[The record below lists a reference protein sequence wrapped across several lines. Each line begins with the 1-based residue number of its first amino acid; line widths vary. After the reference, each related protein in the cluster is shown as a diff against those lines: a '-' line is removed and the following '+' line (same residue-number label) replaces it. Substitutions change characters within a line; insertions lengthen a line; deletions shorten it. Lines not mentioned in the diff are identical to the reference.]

1 MKGLA
6 YCVGRLFQIL
16 GLLALPAAI
25 WAGQLGHNEKQ
36 AILIFLAS
44 LFVFFIGYLLTRMSS
59 KL

>member
-6 YCVGRLFQIL
+6 YRVGRLFQTL
-16 GLLALPAAI
+16 GLLTLPAAI
-25 WAGQLGHNEKQ
+25 WAGQLRHNEKQ

-44 LFVFFIGYLLTRMSS
+44 ITVFFIGYLLTRISS